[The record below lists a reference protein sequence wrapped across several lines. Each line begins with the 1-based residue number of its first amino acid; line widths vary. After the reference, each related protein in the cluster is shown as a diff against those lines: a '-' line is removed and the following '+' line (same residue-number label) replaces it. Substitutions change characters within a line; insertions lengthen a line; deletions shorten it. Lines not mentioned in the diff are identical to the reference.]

1 MSPWIISYFI
11 FKIKIIFVD
20 IPIVLQVIIPTV
32 GSIISVTWFL
42 SKKLSCAKGIA
53 EEAMKQSQDA
63 IRRVERAED
72 RAEQIHNKLFDKI
85 DEIKTLIS
93 NQK

>member
-1 MSPWIISYFI
+1 MALME
-11 FKIKIIFVD
+11 
-20 IPIVLQVIIPTV
+20 IPIVLQVLVPTL

-53 EEAMKQSQDA
+53 EESMKQSQEA

-72 RAEQIHNKLFDKI
+72 RSEQIHNKLFDKI